1 VCVYVYVYVYVYIY
15 CASMRPLAHTS
26 HLHTHTHI
34 LAGKFVCVQQKV
46 SEIFMEEVRA
56 FPPHTHTH
64 KSTHESHTLGTH
76 THTLPPFCPTFFLSC
91 WMLCDQSIMCVS
103 FFWCDNMHVYL
114 GFANTRARAHTHTHT
129 HTHTTHTH
137 SLTHLSVTQRPSGLL
152 TTRPF
157 VLDSEVL
164 LFPEKEG

>member
-1 VCVYVYVYVYVYIY
+1 
-15 CASMRPLAHTS
+15 
-26 HLHTHTHI
+26 
-34 LAGKFVCVQQKV
+34 
-46 SEIFMEEVRA
+46 
-56 FPPHTHTH
+56 
-64 KSTHESHTLGTH
+64 
-76 THTLPPFCPTFFLSC
+76 
-91 WMLCDQSIMCVS
+91 
-103 FFWCDNMHVYL
+103 MHVYL